1 MPSQN
6 YTETYDH
13 NHNHECCFLTLSN
26 DWQQN
31 EPVRHETTAKATHA
45 ETNRRSW
52 KCIPAPSEV
61 I

>member
-45 ETNRRSW
+45 ETNRRS
-52 KCIPAPSEV
+52 
-61 I
+61 